1 MEELHEYLIDLE
13 YVENKLVELLD
24 CAISRLM
31 GKRNKRCDGES
42 AKWYL
47 EVLFKRKRG
56 IEENIIFKRSHR
68 SKSSL
73 EGRRSK
79 SKTMFC
85 WFRN

>member
-42 AKWYL
+42 AK
-47 EVLFKRKRG
+47 
-56 IEENIIFKRSHR
+56 
-68 SKSSL
+68 
-73 EGRRSK
+73 
-79 SKTMFC
+79 
-85 WFRN
+85 